1 MSLTLNILH
10 CALLAVFLSCC
21 APHADA
27 EPAVEIGFSRD
38 TATGQE
44 VIQATSTFVQHG
56 PSIRKVLLAINGYT
70 ALHPW
75 ITGASLVKSSNQDPA
90 EFLLEFKF
98 PWPIG
103 RRWSHIE
110 VQQDGGGAIVW
121 QQLAGNMGANQGK
134 LQFAARGRGLVVEYS
149 AVISLELPDILL
161 RRFKKQFVIE
171 FINAAYA
178 QAAVENPTGLT
189 LATSTPYTRQ

>member
-1 MSLTLNILH
+1 M
-10 CALLAVFLSCC
+10 
-21 APHADA
+21 
-27 EPAVEIGFSRD
+27 
-38 TATGQE
+38 
-44 VIQATSTFVQHG
+44 QHG
-56 PSIRKVLLAINGYT
+56 PSIRKVLLAINGYA

-90 EFLLEFKF
+90 EFLIEFKF

-110 VQQDGGGAIVW
+110 VQQDGGSAIVW
-121 QQLAGNMGANQGK
+121 QHGSSNQGK
-134 LQFAARGRGLVVEYS
+134 LQFAALGRGLVVEYS
-149 AVISLELPDILL
+149 AVISFGLPDILL